1 VARVAV
7 GNDLGGDVVGRA
19 TNGLFA
25 LFGVNEESSEAKVA
39 DFDLH
44 LVREEEVAE
53 LQVAVDNVRLV
64 EGKDDVD
71 DLEEVAL
78 RLRLGEIL
86 AALFK

>member
-1 VARVAV
+1 
-7 GNDLGGDVVGRA
+7 
-19 TNGLFA
+19 
-25 LFGVNEESSEAKVA
+25 
-39 DFDLH
+39 
-44 LVREEEVAE
+44 VREEEVAE